1 MFTLFAILLGLALL
15 VALSYIGLWIFGIV
29 LFVKGCCNIWKAK
42 WLEPN
47 DFVDRDHMERARK
60 RTINNF
66 FTFIQ
71 LPSFSLI
78 HSISHHWKVVL

>member
-1 MFTLFAILLGLALL
+1 MFTLLAILLGFALL

-47 DFVDRDHMERARK
+47 DFVDSDHMERVRK
-60 RTINNF
+60 RTINKAIF
-66 FTFIQ
+66 QMVIGFI
-71 LPSFSLI
+71 LFI
-78 HSISHHWKVVL
+78 IFI